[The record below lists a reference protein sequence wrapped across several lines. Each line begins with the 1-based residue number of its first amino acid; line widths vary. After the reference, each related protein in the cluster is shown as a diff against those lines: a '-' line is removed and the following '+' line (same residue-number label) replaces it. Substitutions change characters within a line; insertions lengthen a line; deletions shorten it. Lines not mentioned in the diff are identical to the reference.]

1 METKTDWE
9 KTVRR
14 LEQLLRL
21 KSFPIAFKMAEKK
34 ELLDTTPFLRRPEKQ
49 LTLCQMLNLV
59 RNFDWTVGAELKDF
73 MFPSCPSIL
82 GLQEVPKTHRDGT
95 FRSIVWVATKEDGRR
110 FERSI
115 PRLPT
120 GRYEAV
126 LMAPLVYN
134 PFEPDIVLIYCNP
147 AQIMLLINSLQ
158 FTDYQVM
165 EFSCV
170 GESSCS
176 DAIVRCYEKGKPCVG
191 IPCYGERRYGHA
203 QDDELV
209 MALPASMMAKALSG
223 MEALY
228 RRGVR
233 YPISFA
239 GAESDPLDQFPVPY
253 KSLDTMMAKV
263 RGNDNRILLGVT
275 GGIGSGKTTVANM
288 LREKGAP
295 IVDFDL
301 LAREVVEPGTKGFND
316 IIDYFG
322 NQVKA
327 EDGTLDR
334 KKLSKIVFGDMEKRK
349 KLESFTHPA
358 IYEAFFKQVDAIAK
372 DDPQAVI
379 QVVIP
384 LLVELNLQYLFDCL
398 MVVYV
403 PEETQIKRLAK
414 RDNIS
419 REEAENILKS
429 QIPIDEKLKFADFVV
444 DNSTGLDNTREQ
456 IEKVWNLIK
465 SHKKEQ

>member
-1 METKTDWE
+1 
-9 KTVRR
+9 
-14 LEQLLRL
+14 
-21 KSFPIAFKMAEKK
+21 MAENR

-49 LTLCQMLNLV
+49 QTLCQMLNLV

-73 MFPSCPSIL
+73 MFPSCPSII
-82 GLQEVPKTHRDGT
+82 GLDKVPETHMDGT
-95 FRSIVWVATKEDGRR
+95 FRSIVWVATKADGRR

-120 GRYEAV
+120 GKYEAV

-158 FTDYQVM
+158 FSDYQVM

-176 DAIVRCYEKGKPCVG
+176 DSIVRCYNTGKPCVG

-203 QDDELV
+203 QDDEMV
-209 MALPASMMAKALSG
+209 MALPAAMVVKALDG

-239 GAESDPLDQFPVPY
+239 GAEADPLDQFPVPY
-253 KSLDTMMAKV
+253 KSLDTMMARLKEH
-263 RGNDNRILLGVT
+263 GSPILLGVT
-275 GGIGSGKTTVANM
+275 GGIGSGKTTVAN
-288 LREKGAP
+288 LLKEKGVP

-301 LAREVVEPGTKGFND
+301 LAREVVEPGTKGFDD
-316 IIDYFG
+316 IVDYFG
-322 NQVKA
+322 TQVVA
-327 EDGTLDR
+327 DDGTLDR
-334 KKLSKIVFGDMEKRK
+334 KRLSKIVFGDMEKRK
-349 KLESFTHPA
+349 KLESFTHPP
-358 IYEAFFKQVDAIAK
+358 IYEAFFAQVNAISK
-372 DDPQAVI
+372 ERPDGVI

-384 LLVELNLQYLFDCL
+384 LLVELNLQYLFDRL
-398 MVVYV
+398 MVVHV
-403 PEETQIKRLAK
+403 PRETQIRRLAE
-414 RDNIS
+414 RDSITD
-419 REEAENILKS
+419 EEAALILKS

-444 DNSTGLDNTREQ
+444 DNSSTLDKTREQ
-456 IEKVWNLIK
+456 VEGVWNALNK
-465 SHKKEQ
+465 VNVVKEPINS